1 MKHFANYMEAAK
13 THKWEVTKD
22 AQDKLTAEA
31 SLPERPVYTYG
42 AFIQS
47 IVCFIV
53 ADDQVSISQPYFNL
67 SLPFQ
72 T

>member
-1 MKHFANYMEAAK
+1 MR
-13 THKWEVTKD
+13 
-22 AQDKLTAEA
+22 KLAAEA
-31 SLPERPVYTYG
+31 GLPERPVYTYD

-47 IVCFIV
+47 IVRFIV
-53 ADDQVSISQPYFNL
+53 ADDQVSVSQPYLNL